1 MKMNRKA
8 AAMMAAVM
16 AVSQLAGCGRY
27 ETIET
32 GTAKEASKESGG
44 ADREGVKV
52 DSETESSG
60 SEGAAASGGELA
72 AGETNQA
79 APQQED
85 TLLSGGAPEAD
96 PALQPDAGQQISGDS
111 ALSADSAS
119 GDGAMFLANT
129 GMSKE
134 EASSFISGF
143 LEAVKADDRSAVAA
157 MIAYPRA
164 VKTPSYEGTVA
175 GAEEFLSHYDEIF
188 TEEFKQK
195 LGSVSASDVF
205 YRNGMISV
213 DDGCLWFNPATVESD
228 MCVSTINAAADR
240 YVRYDGPQGVQPG

>member
-8 AAMMAAVM
+8 AAVMAAVM

-32 GTAKEASKESGG
+32 GTAKEASKEPGG

-79 APQQED
+79 APQPED
-85 TLLSGGAPEAD
+85 ALVSGAVPEAD
-96 PALQPDAGQQISGDS
+96 PALQQDAGQQISGDS

-119 GDGAMFLANT
+119 GDDAMFLANT

-134 EASSFISGF
+134 EASSFVSGF
-143 LEAVKADDRSAVAA
+143 LE
-157 MIAYPRA
+157 A

-195 LGSVSASDVF
+195 LGSVSASDLF

-213 DDGCLWFNPATVESD
+213 GDGCLWFNPATVESD

-240 YVRYDGPQGVQPG
+240 YVRYGGPQGVQPG

>member
-1 MKMNRKA
+1 VKMNRKA
-8 AAMMAAVM
+8 AAVMAAVM

-32 GTAKEASKESGG
+32 GTTKAAAKEPGG

-52 DSETESSG
+52 NSETESSG
-60 SEGAAASGGELA
+60 SEGA
-72 AGETNQA
+72 
-79 APQQED
+79 
-85 TLLSGGAPEAD
+85 APEAD

-111 ALSADSAS
+111 ALAADSAS
-119 GDGAMFLANT
+119 GDDAMFLANT

-175 GAEEFLSHYDEIF
+175 SAEEFLSHYDEIF

-195 LGSVSASDVF
+195 LGGVSASDVF

-213 DDGCLWFNPATVESD
+213 GDGCLWFNPATAEAD

-240 YVRYDGPQGVQPG
+240 YVRYGGPQGVQPG